1 MAAAAILQIEE
12 GEFALSLVD
21 TGEVGYTADWQG
33 PGGVTAATA
42 VLADYDAA
50 APHWLCQVTSA
61 ALSASENANDVT
73 VPATFCQAS
82 KIVPQPGETSY
93 SLDAEFLQDPHILN
107 GLSQFLFENDT
118 DEAYFLLGLNGGAP
132 PQAIG
137 RVKLVAGSF
146 GGPARENL
154 TSTVSLKCS
163 MKPDIAWGVG
173 TAPTVV
179 TAPGVTVGENE
190 PEPALV

>member
-1 MAAAAILQIEE
+1 MAAAAILQIEA
-12 GEFALSLVD
+12 GQFALSLVD
-21 TGEVGYTADWQG
+21 PAEVGYTSDWQG

-42 VLADYDAA
+42 VLADYEAA
-50 APHWLCQVTSA
+50 SAHWQCQVTSA
-61 ALSASENANDVT
+61 ALNASANANDVT
-73 VPATFCQAS
+73 VPATFCQPS

-118 DEAYFLLGLNGGAP
+118 DEAYFLLGLNGGEP
-132 PQAIG
+132 PQAVG
-137 RVKLVAGSF
+137 RVRLIAGSF

-154 TSTVSLKCS
+154 TATVSLPVS
-163 MKPDIAWGVG
+163 MKPDIDWGVAA
-173 TAPTVV
+173 APTVTTV
-179 TAPGVTVGENE
+179 PGADTTQ